1 MASGATACNSKF
13 KSWNNYSE
21 ANGKAQKFIVSDYN
35 KRTKRHLNCKT
46 TPWCQIAA
54 IEAQLQS
61 NSVKRAYITSGC
73 KQSKAWYKKNG
84 LWHERGY
91 KPKAGDQVFY
101 NFPDK
106 NGKRKTTPGHTG
118 ICYSYNAKT
127 GYMFVR
133 EGNIKRG
140 SKSDRVWYRKIKYNS
155 VDINGFGTPIY
166 K

>member
-1 MASGATACNSKF
+1 MSGGAAACNAKF

-21 ANGKAQKFIVSDYN
+21 ANGKAQKYIINDFN
-35 KRTKRHLNCKT
+35 KRTGRHLTVKF
-46 TPWCQIAA
+46 PWCQEAA

-73 KQSKAWYKKNG
+73 VQSANWYKKNG
-84 LWHERGY
+84 RWKNRGA
-91 KPKAGDQVFY
+91 KPAVGDQVFY
-101 NFPDK
+101 HFKQK
-106 NGKRKTTPGHTG
+106 NGKRKNKPGHTG
-118 ICYSYNAKT
+118 VCYSYNAKT

-140 SKSDRVWYRKIKYNS
+140 AKSDRVWYRKIKYNS
-155 VDINGFGTPIY
+155 ADVYGFGVPYY